1 MATILSK
8 ERGLVLF
15 HLSSVWLDGC
25 QQDMTTTRSKLSPGT
40 EVIFWDRTFGGEDYA
55 RFSEDK
61 VLRQALAVW
70 TGPRPD
76 HLLRKVG
83 EEEYRARL
91 QSHRKSFLLYVKGE
105 VFLRAALVRVK
116 GEVAGYLTENTGIIE
131 YIDED
136 GKKINIVF
144 HSDNVY
150 IFKKDVHRI
159 GKRVT
164 TALPVG
170 CYVSVDARRVHVSDV
185 KNVEYQAIVVLAGAW
200 PLTPH
205 PTLLPG
211 GQGSVA
217 PKYELPRGAYTF
229 YYQELALE
237 KKLARKLNDLRDSLT
252 KNKGS
257 IKYDWSGTECI
268 RSRED
273 YLDWRDDMGYEWRRD
288 EIVRKRDQGPR
299 EVLDT
304 FKGGEMEEEDL
315 KKETK
320 KVIVSKNEVGRT
332 WYSPEAWQYGG
343 LKLKEEVKN
352 EEELEDTRGDGEGAV
367 GKRDWREDSRA
378 GSEGPSAKRA
388 RRTGE

>member
-1 MATILSK
+1 MLNFPLCAIQVPLEEVQMCGSGVSDINTKEFSGYIKEYVEMEGMATILSK

-15 HLSSVWLDGC
+15 HVASVWVDG
-25 QQDMTTTRSKLSPGT
+25 QQPSTDTVRSKLPPGT
-40 EVIFWDRTFGGEDYA
+40 EVIFWDRTYGGEDYA

-91 QSHRKSFLLYVKGE
+91 QSHRKSFLLYVKGD

-170 CYVSVDARRVHVSDV
+170 CYVSVDARRVHVKDV
-185 KNVEYQAIVVLAGAW
+185 KSVEYQVSPYSDKPIQKKNSRVLFEFF
-200 PLTPH
+200 
-205 PTLLPG
+205 
-211 GQGSVA
+211 SS
-217 PKYELPRGAYTF
+217 
-229 YYQELALE
+229 
-237 KKLARKLNDLRDSLT
+237 N
-252 KNKGS
+252 
-257 IKYDWSGTECI
+257 
-268 RSRED
+268 
-273 YLDWRDDMGYEWRRD
+273 
-288 EIVRKRDQGPR
+288 EI
-299 EVLDT
+299 DT
-304 FKGGEMEEEDL
+304 SSHIGE
-315 KKETK
+315 
-320 KVIVSKNEVGRT
+320 
-332 WYSPEAWQYGG
+332 SPQ
-343 LKLKEEVKN
+343 
-352 EEELEDTRGDGEGAV
+352 
-367 GKRDWREDSRA
+367 S
-378 GSEGPSAKRA
+378 
-388 RRTGE
+388 